1 MSASPWIINVDDE
14 SFEREVLQRSREVP
28 VVVDFWAAWCQPCRL
43 LAPVLERQVH
53 QRGGEVI
60 LAKVNADESP
70 GVTAAL
76 RIEGFPTVLAFKDGQ
91 PVAEFQGLIPEAQ
104 ISQFLDGLRPSD
116 ADRLAKEAASLE
128 KDRPAEAE
136 PVYRRALDADAH
148 HEAARVGLARVL
160 LAQNKD
166 AEAGEALT
174 EVGVVGA
181 AGEEAE
187 RLRALLRLRGL
198 ARPFGDEA
206 AARKRLEQE
215 PKSFDAR
222 YQLGCILAA
231 AGRYEEAL
239 KALLS
244 AAELGTRG
252 GPQKVRE
259 AMVDVFHLL
268 GPGNL
273 LADESRR
280 RLSELLY

>member
-1 MSASPWIINVDDE
+1 VSASPWIINVDDE

-43 LAPVLERQVH
+43 LAPLLERQVH

-70 GVTAAL
+70 GVTGAL

-91 PVAEFQGLIPEAQ
+91 PVSEFMGLIPEAQ

-116 ADRLAKEAASLE
+116 ADRLVKEAAARA

-136 PVYRRALDADAH
+136 ALYRRALEADAH
-148 HEAARVGLARVL
+148 HEPARVGLARVL

-166 AEAGEALT
+166 AEVEEVLG

-181 AGEEAE
+181 TGEEAE
-187 RLRALLRLRGL
+187 RLRALLKLRAL
-198 ARPFGDEA
+198 ARPFGDEGS
-206 AARKRLEQE
+206 ARKRLEQD

-231 AGRYEEAL
+231 VGSYEEAL
-239 KALLS
+239 KVLLS

-259 AMVDVFHLL
+259 AMVDVFHLI
-268 GPGNL
+268 GPGNP

-280 RLSELLY
+280 RLAELLY